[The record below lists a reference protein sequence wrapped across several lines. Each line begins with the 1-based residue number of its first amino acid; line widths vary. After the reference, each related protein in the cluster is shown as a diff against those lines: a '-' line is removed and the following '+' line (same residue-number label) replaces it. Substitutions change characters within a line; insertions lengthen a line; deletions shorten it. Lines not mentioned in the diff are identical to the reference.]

1 MLRGVPSLRLLVQA
15 ALTRDPASPAMAF
28 AGEWIDWATLRATA
42 DRIAGALDEA
52 GVAPDAPVGLV
63 PRNRPEAIAA
73 LLALLAAGRSVRMIY
88 AFQSADG
95 IAQSMARPGLAG
107 VVLHAEDAAEA
118 VLSAARECG
127 LGLVVLEG
135 MGEARVTV
143 RADTAKA
150 PVPPN
155 TPQVE
160 ILTSGTTGPPKPFA
174 VPYSLIEQHFL
185 ATPLTRSQGDDPGQA
200 PPFLLYFPL
209 GNITGLYSTL
219 PTLLRGQRAILLER
233 FSVAA
238 WHAYVVEHRPVHSG
252 VPPSAMRQILDAG
265 IPVEDLASIRAMGVG
280 AAPLDPAV
288 QQAFEARYGIPVLP
302 SYGAT
307 EFAGPVAMM
316 TAELHAEW
324 GAAKLGS
331 VGRALPGVQMRVVD
345 PESGTA
351 LPPGETG
358 LLQVI
363 APRIGPEWI
372 VTSDLATID
381 ADGFLFLKGRADGAI
396 MRGGFKVLPE
406 TIEAA
411 LLLHPAVAETA
422 VVGVPDGRVGE
433 VPAAAVVW
441 TAGPSVAP
449 DPSELEAH
457 LRRHVL
463 ATHVPAH
470 WRVCSELPRTPSL
483 KVDRS
488 AVRRLFL
495 DTLPQGA
502 GD

>member
-1 MLRGVPSLRLLVQA
+1 MPSLPLLVQA
-15 ALTRDPASPAMAF
+15 ALARDPASPAMAF
-28 AGEWIDWATLRATA
+28 AGEWIDWGTLCTTA
-42 DRIAGALDEA
+42 NRIAGALDEA

-88 AFQSADG
+88 AFQSAEG
-95 IAQSMARPGLAG
+95 IAQGMARPGLGG
-107 VVLHAEDAAEA
+107 VVVHAEDAAA
-118 VLSAARECG
+118 GVVSAARETG

-135 MGEARVTV
+135 MGKASAAVMAAPATAAARP
-143 RADTAKA
+143 AAS
-150 PVPPN
+150 
-155 TPQVE
+155 QIE

-185 ATPLTRSQGDDPGQA
+185 ATPLTRSQGDDPGLA

-233 FSVAA
+233 FSLAA

-252 VPPSAMRQILDAG
+252 VPPSAMRQILEAG

-288 QQAFEARYGIPVLP
+288 QRAFEARYGIPVLP

-316 TAELHAEW
+316 SAELHAEW

-345 PESGTA
+345 PESGAA

-358 LLQVI
+358 LLHVI
-363 APRIGPEWI
+363 APRIGPDWI

-411 LLLHPAVAETA
+411 LLLHPAIAEAA
-422 VVGVPDGRVGE
+422 VVGVPDERLGE
-433 VPAAAVVW
+433 VPAAAMVCV
-441 TAGPSVAP
+441 TGHSGTPTPA
-449 DPSELEAH
+449 ELETH

-463 ATHVPAH
+463 ATHIPAQ
-470 WRVCSELPRTPSL
+470 WRFCSELPRTPSL
-483 KVDRS
+483 KVDRG
-488 AVRRLFL
+488 AVRRLFGP
-495 DTLPQGA
+495 TFPQGA